1 MQKRKYILTRCLRRA
16 ATVAADFHLQF
27 VRAVSLLICSFI
39 LAACSVTGG
48 PGTGIAESEPIA
60 ETPGEAAP
68 DRPAIK
74 VAMLLPL
81 SGGNA
86 QSVAKALKQAGELAL
101 FDFDNPNVELISK
114 DTRGTPKGAKSA
126 AEEAVSQG
134 VELVIG
140 PLFANEVKAAA
151 PVTQAANIPM
161 IAFSSDQKVA
171 GNGVY
176 LLSFLA
182 GSDVHRIISYAVS
195 RGKSRFAALIPQ
207 TDYGRLVQAKFVE
220 AARDMNVSVLAV
232 KEYPQDANGMIK
244 PVKEIAALVP
254 KDQKDPKNEDPQSD
268 AFAPANEEPQIDA
281 LFIPAAAN
289 TLPALAPLLPYAEI
303 DTKKL
308 QLLGTSGWDYQ
319 GVGKEDSLVGAWFPA
334 PDPKGWTDFTKRYVE
349 TYGEVPTRLA
359 TLGYDAVSLAISL
372 SNNSAGSR
380 YTSEQ
385 LTRANGFSGVDG
397 LFRLR
402 SDGTSQRG
410 FAILEVQK
418 YGNQVIEAAPNGFT
432 SAQY

>member
-1 MQKRKYILTRCLRRA
+1 MA
-16 ATVAADFHLQF
+16 AEFHHLVRVAG
-27 VRAVSLLICSFI
+27 LLICAFV
-39 LAACSVTGG
+39 LAACSINGG
-48 PGTGIAESEPIA
+48 AGLLAENEPIA
-60 ETPGEAAP
+60 EAPGEQAP

-86 QSVAKALKQAGELAL
+86 QNVAKALKQSGELAL

-114 DTRGTPKGAKSA
+114 DTHGTPEGAKSA
-126 AEEAVSQG
+126 AEEAVAQG

-140 PLFANEVKAAA
+140 PLFANEVKAAS
-151 PVTQAANIPM
+151 PITQAANIPM

-182 GSDVHRIISYAVS
+182 GSDVHRIISFAVS

-207 TDYGRLVQAKFVE
+207 TDYGRLVQEKFIAAAK
-220 AARDMNVSVLAV
+220 DMNVSVLAV
-232 KEYPQDANGMIK
+232 KEYPQDANGMIE

-254 KDQKDPKNEDPQSD
+254 KG
-268 AFAPANEEPQIDA
+268 EEPQIDA

-303 DTKKL
+303 DTKTV

-319 GVGKEDSLVGAWFPA
+319 GVGKEDALVGAWFPA
-334 PDPKGWTDFTKRYVE
+334 PEPKGWTDFTKRYVE
-349 TYGEVPTRLA
+349 TYGEVPLRLA

-372 SNNSAGSR
+372 SNNSSSSR
-380 YTSEQ
+380 YTAEQ
-385 LTRANGFSGVDG
+385 LTRSNGFSGVDG

-418 YGNQVIEAAPNGFT
+418 YGNQVIEAAPNGF
-432 SAQY
+432 SLAEY

>member
-1 MQKRKYILTRCLRRA
+1 LTKRLQRDSIMA
-16 ATVAADFHLQF
+16 AEFHHL
-27 VRAVSLLICSFI
+27 VRAVGLLICAFV
-39 LAACSVTGG
+39 AACSINGG
-48 PGTGIAESEPIA
+48 AGLVAENEPIA
-60 ETPGEAAP
+60 EAPGEQAP

-86 QSVAKALKQAGELAL
+86 QNVAKALKQSGELAL

-114 DTRGTPKGAKSA
+114 DTHGTPEGAKSA
-126 AEEAVSQG
+126 AEEAVAQG

-140 PLFANEVKAAA
+140 PLFANEVKAAS
-151 PVTQAANIPM
+151 PITQAANIPM

-182 GSDVHRIISYAVS
+182 GSDVHRIISFAVS

-207 TDYGRLVQAKFVE
+207 TDYGRLVQEKFIAAAK
-220 AARDMNVSVLAV
+220 DMNVSVLAV
-232 KEYPQDANGMIK
+232 KEYPQDANGMIE

-254 KDQKDPKNEDPQSD
+254 KG
-268 AFAPANEEPQIDA
+268 EEPQIDA

-303 DTKKL
+303 DTKTV

-319 GVGKEDSLVGAWFPA
+319 GVGKEDALVGAWFPA
-334 PDPKGWTDFTKRYVE
+334 PEPKGWTDFTKRYVE
-349 TYGEVPTRLA
+349 TYGEVPLRLA

-372 SNNSAGSR
+372 SNNSSGSR
-380 YTSEQ
+380 YTAEQ
-385 LTRANGFSGVDG
+385 LTRSNGFSGVDG

-418 YGNQVIEAAPNGFT
+418 YGNQVIEAAPNGF
-432 SAQY
+432 SLAEY

>member
-1 MQKRKYILTRCLRRA
+1 LTGPLRRA
-16 ATVAADFHLQF
+16 ARNAADYQLRLL
-27 VRAVSLLICSFI
+27 RAAGFLFCGMI
-39 LAACSVTGG
+39 LASCSINGG
-48 PGTGIAESEPIA
+48 SGLGESEPIA
-60 ETPGEAAP
+60 EAPPGEQAP
-68 DRPAIK
+68 QSPTIK

-81 SGGNA
+81 SGANA
-86 QSVAKALKQAGELAL
+86 QSVAKSLKQAGELAL

-114 DTRGTPKGAKSA
+114 DTRGTPEGAKSA
-126 AEEAVSQG
+126 AEEAVAQG

-151 PVTQAANIPM
+151 PITQAANIPM

-182 GSDVHRIISYAVS
+182 GSDVQRIVSFAVS
-195 RGKSRFAALIPQ
+195 RGKTRFAVLVPQ
-207 TDYGRLVQAKFVE
+207 TDYGRLVQEKFV
-220 AARDMNVSVLAV
+220 ATARDMNVSVLAV
-232 KEYPQDANGMIK
+232 KEYPQDANGMVQ

-254 KDQKDPKNEDPQSD
+254 KD
-268 AFAPANEEPQIDA
+268 EEPQIDA

-303 DTKKL
+303 DTKKI

-319 GVGKEDSLVGAWFPA
+319 GVGKEDALAGAWFPA
-334 PDPKGWTDFTKRYVE
+334 PDPQGWTDFTKRYVE
-349 TYGEVPTRLA
+349 TYNEVPQRLA

-372 SNNSAGSR
+372 SSNPSGSR
-380 YTSEQ
+380 FTPEQ
-385 LTRANGFSGVDG
+385 LTRSNGFSGVDG

-410 FAILEVQK
+410 FAVLEVQK
-418 YGNQVIEAAPNGFT
+418 FGNQVIEAAPSGF
-432 SAQY
+432 SGAEY